1 MTNDIQEIQRKRFQF
16 LQKLYE
22 DTNGSEFESINL
34 SELGEKLGFSDSETD
49 KTYDYLHA
57 KGLIEDVDL
66 GGSAGITHQ
75 GIVEVENALSKPDEP
90 TSYFPPINYIH
101 VEQMIGSQIQQGK
114 NQSSQVL
121 TFNNNDLEAI
131 LKFVSDLRS
140 QLSELKLNEEIRA
153 EVTSDITTI
162 ESQAKS
168 PRPKSTII
176 KECLSSIKTI
186 LEGIAGNVIATLL
199 IQQISILLK

>member
-16 LQKLYE
+16 LQKLYQ

-34 SELGEKLGFSDSETD
+34 SELGAKLGFSDSETD
-49 KTYDYLHA
+49 KIYDYLHA

-66 GGSAGITHQ
+66 GGSSSITHQ
-75 GIVEVENALSKPDEP
+75 GIVEVENALSKLNEP

-101 VEQMIGSQIQQGK
+101 VEQMIGSQIQQST

-121 TFNNNDLEAI
+121 TFNNSDLEAI

-140 QLSELKLNEEIRA
+140 RLPELKLNEEVRA
-153 EVTSDITTI
+153 DVTFDIATI

-168 PRPKSTII
+168 PHPKSTVI
-176 KECLSSIKTI
+176 KECLLSIKTV
-186 LEGIAGNVIATLL
+186 LEGIAGNVIAALL
-199 IQQISILLK
+199 IQQISALLK

>member
-1 MTNDIQEIQRKRFQF
+1 MTNNIHEKQRERFQF

-22 DTNGSEFESINL
+22 ETDGSEFESVNL
-34 SELGEKLGFSDSETD
+34 TELGAILGFSDSETE
-49 KTYDYLHA
+49 KIYAYLHA
-57 KGLIEDVDL
+57 KGLIEDIDL

-75 GIVEVENALSKPDEP
+75 GIIEVENALSKPDEP

-101 VEQMIGSQIQQGK
+101 VEQMIGSQLQQGT

-121 TFNNNDLEAI
+121 TFNNNDIEAI
-131 LKFVSDLRS
+131 LKFVSNLSS
-140 QLSELKLNEEIRA
+140 QLPKLELNEEIRA
-153 EVTSDITTI
+153 EVMSDVATI

-168 PRPKSTII
+168 PRPKSAVI
-176 KECLSSIKTI
+176 KECLLSIKAI
-186 LEGIAGNVIATLL
+186 LEGIASNTVAALL